1 MTFYDT
7 IDNIEYSREHD
18 LISMIIDEIIQFI
31 QFPFRAIFSEGRISR
46 TYIRI
51 VEQIYE
57 IGIKSLP
64 ILFIVAFFTGLVTT
78 VQSAYQISNMLPKYF
93 LGLTVGRMIMIEL
106 GPVLT
111 ALTITGRCVS
121 AMAAEIG
128 TMKITEQID
137 ALRAFKIDPLNYLVK
152 PRLIAMF
159 ITLPLLNGFMI
170 LVSLLVGATYAQIF
184 YHTNVDIFF
193 YGLTHPFHVK
203 DFWISF
209 IKSGFFA
216 FWISSAG
223 TYSGFTVRGGAK
235 EVGQAATKA
244 VVISTL
250 LILVLD
256 FIAAL
261 IFI

>member
-1 MTFYDT
+1 
-7 IDNIEYSREHD
+7 
-18 LISMIIDEIIQFI
+18 
-31 QFPFRAIFSEGRISR
+31 
-46 TYIRI
+46 
-51 VEQIYE
+51 
-57 IGIKSLP
+57 
-64 ILFIVAFFTGLVTT
+64 
-78 VQSAYQISNMLPKYF
+78 
-93 LGLTVGRMIMIEL
+93 
-106 GPVLT
+106 
-111 ALTITGRCVS
+111 TITGRCVS

-159 ITLPLLNGFMI
+159 VTLPLLNGFMI
-170 LVSLLVGATYAQIF
+170 LVSLLVGAVYAQMF
-184 YHTNVDIFF
+184 YHTNIDIFF
-193 YGLTHPFHVK
+193 YGLTHPFHTK

-216 FWISSAG
+216 FWISTAG
-223 TYSGFTVRGGAK
+223 TYSGFSVSGGAK

-244 VVISTL
+244 VVISTI
-250 LILVLD
+250 LILILD